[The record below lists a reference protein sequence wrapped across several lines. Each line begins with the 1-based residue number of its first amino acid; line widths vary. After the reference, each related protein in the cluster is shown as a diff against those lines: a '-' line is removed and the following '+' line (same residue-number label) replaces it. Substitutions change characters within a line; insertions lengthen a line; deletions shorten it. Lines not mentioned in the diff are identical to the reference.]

1 MPQKSIPT
9 RSHCPV
15 NYALEA
21 VGDRWSLIVMR
32 DILLN
37 GKCRFDALMAAEEAI
52 ATNVLSERLA
62 RLVSL
67 QIIERYRDPDDGRRY
82 IYVATGKG
90 EALLGAILELGAWG
104 AEFDPETDAPP
115 GTPETY
121 RADRAGVIAAAL
133 KAYRETRPKLTK

>member
-1 MPQKSIPT
+1 MPPKTIPL

-21 VGDRWSLIVMR
+21 VGDRWSLLVMR

-37 GKCRFDALMAAEEAI
+37 GKCRFHELMDAEEAI

-62 RLVSL
+62 RLVAL
-67 QIIERYRDPDDGRRY
+67 RIIERHRDPDDGRQY
-82 IYVATGKG
+82 IYVATKKG
-90 EALLGAILELGAWG
+90 ESLMGAILELGAWG
-104 AEFDPETDAPP
+104 AEFDPDTDAPP
-115 GTPETY
+115 GTPANY

-133 KAYRETRPKLTK
+133 KAYHEARPKLTK